1 MIISLS
7 LFILCYNFALA
18 WGNYTF
24 VRIES
29 LAEQDIA
36 ENILKHVYKK
46 IGMGINITSFPGK
59 RANLEVTT
67 GRADGETSRI
77 YNYGELNTFLIRV
90 PTPYGTLKTTA
101 FALNKKKLAL
111 KSIDDLKNFR
121 IAIVRGVQHTAD
133 ITKGM
138 QNISTLND
146 ISAMMMFVKL
156 GRADIALTN
165 TLAGIG
171 ALKKLKIDD
180 IVAVGT
186 LEELDLYHYLIPKHR
201 DMVPIVDA
209 AIREMIATGEL
220 EELKDRYERQY
231 LENIR

>member
-1 MIISLS
+1 MTISIAL
-7 LFILCYNFALA
+7 LILCYNVALA
-18 WGNYTF
+18 GGNYTF

-29 LAEQDIA
+29 LAEQDVA
-36 ENILKHVYKK
+36 ENILTHVYKK
-46 IGMGINITSFPGK
+46 TGMDINIIAFPGK

-77 YNYGELNTFLIRV
+77 YNYGEINTNLIRV
-90 PTPYGTLKTTA
+90 PTPYGTLETSA
-101 FALNKKKLAL
+101 FALKEKKLVI
-111 KSIDDLKNFR
+111 KSIEDLKNFR
-121 IAIVRGVQHTAD
+121 IAIVRGVQHTED

-138 QNISTLND
+138 QNIAVMND
-146 ISAMMMFVKL
+146 ICAMMMFVKL

-171 ALKKLKIDD
+171 ALKKLKMDD

-186 LEELDLYHYLIPKHR
+186 LEKLDLYHYLIPRHR
-201 DMVPIVDA
+201 NMVPIVDA

-220 EELKDRYERQY
+220 QELKDRYERQY

>member
-1 MIISLS
+1 MTISFAL
-7 LFILCYNFALA
+7 LILCYNFALA
-18 WGNYTF
+18 GGNYTF

-29 LAEQDIA
+29 LAEQSVS
-36 ENILKHVYKK
+36 ENILTHIYKK
-46 IGMGINITSFPGK
+46 IGAKINVIAFPGK

-67 GRADGETSRI
+67 GRSDGETSRI
-77 YNYGELNTFLIRV
+77 YNYGEINTNLIRV
-90 PTPYGTLKTTA
+90 PTPYGTLETSA
-101 FALNKKKLAL
+101 FALKEKKLVL
-111 KSIDDLKNFR
+111 KSIEDLKNFR
-121 IAIVRGVQHTAD
+121 IAIVRGVQHTED

-138 QNISTLND
+138 QNIAVMND
-146 ISAMMMFVKL
+146 ICAMMMFVKL

-171 ALKKLKIDD
+171 TLKKMKLDD

-186 LEELDLYHYLIPKHR
+186 LEKLDLYHYLIPRHR
-201 DMVPIVDA
+201 NMVPVVDA

-220 EELKDRYERQY
+220 QELKDRYERQY

>member
-1 MIISLS
+1 MIISLA
-7 LFILCYNFALA
+7 LFILCHNFALA
-18 WGNYTF
+18 GGNYTF

-36 ENILKHVYKK
+36 ENILKHIYKK
-46 IGMGINITSFPGK
+46 SGMDINIISFPGK

-77 YNYGELNTFLIRV
+77 YNYGEINTALIRV

-101 FALNKKKLAL
+101 FAPREKKLVI

-138 QNISTLND
+138 QNIAILND
-146 ISAMMMFVKL
+146 ICAMMMFVKV

-171 ALKKLKIDD
+171 ALKKLKMDD

-201 DMVPIVDA
+201 NMVPVVDA

-220 EELKDRYERQY
+220 EELEQRYERQY